1 MTTNAT
7 NELIE
12 AVNKYFYALSDDTEA
27 VNYYTLKF
35 ADLLD
40 EKSKEHYIALIKK
53 FDYKTQPWDD
63 HSINKD
69 TIFPQFTDDQYKVY
83 EGDYKKSFY
92 RQASVIDIFAKDLKI
107 IFANEREDNPITSLI
122 VLLTLYDELN
132 KFIAKLGLTYF
143 WDDLYSVFIEDETAI
158 TTHILEMFKAQVANT
173 KLATHRKLVET
184 HKP

>member
-1 MTTNAT
+1 M
-7 NELIE
+7 
-12 AVNKYFYALSDDTEA
+12 
-27 VNYYTLKF
+27 
-35 ADLLD
+35 
-40 EKSKEHYIALIKK
+40 KE
-53 FDYKTQPWDD
+53 
-63 HSINKD
+63 
-69 TIFPQFTDDQYKVY
+69 TI
-83 EGDYKKSFY
+83 KKSFY